1 MAMSEFDYT
10 FFYFLCQHLLAN
22 PRSNAHNDFDNKLI
36 LKIVRKV
43 DQISNKISPE
53 RVDNTAYQGL

>member
-22 PRSNAHNDFDNKLI
+22 PRSKVGNDFDNKLMLNI
-36 LKIVRKV
+36 ALNV
-43 DQISNKISPE
+43 N
-53 RVDNTAYQGL
+53 